1 MKGSSES
8 LTFRFDA
15 PADKLCSAEIDSK
28 RISPDCYTV
37 RAGSTILAL
46 KPVFLYTLDL
56 GGHVVTAF
64 YTDGGR
70 ATASF
75 AVSEKASAQEDSKQ
89 KANDERK
96 ANDTGKHDEAANGG
110 NNEPSALAL
119 TGDST
124 LPIAGLSASIAILAV
139 AAAVYSMRRFAPDS
153 RHK

>member
-1 MKGSSES
+1 MKGSSEN

-15 PADKLCSAEIDSK
+15 PANKLCSAEIDSK

-46 KPVFLYTLDL
+46 KPAFLDTLDL

-96 ANDTGKHDEAANGG
+96 ASDIGKHDEAANGG
-110 NNEPSALAL
+110 NNEPS
-119 TGDST
+119 T
-124 LPIAGLSASIAILAV
+124 LDPRP
-139 AAAVYSMRRFAPDS
+139 YRRFDAPDS
-153 RHK
+153 RSISFNRNPGSCCRGLFHEKICAG